1 MGEKEKEESNTENK
15 SLQIGNTIQNKSKI
29 QALNRKNNWK
39 LKENKKSSFRKM
51 GDLGEYPVEGEGF
64 ETNR

>member
-29 QALNRKNNWK
+29 QALNRKN
-39 LKENKKSSFRKM
+39 
-51 GDLGEYPVEGEGF
+51 D
-64 ETNR
+64 